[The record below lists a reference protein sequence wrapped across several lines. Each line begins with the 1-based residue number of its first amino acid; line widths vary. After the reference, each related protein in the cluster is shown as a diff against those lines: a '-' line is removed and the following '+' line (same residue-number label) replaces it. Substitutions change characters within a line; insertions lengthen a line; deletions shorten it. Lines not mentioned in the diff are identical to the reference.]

1 VVMGRLLQLI
11 TGSSPL
17 PSLPQ
22 LTGSERSRYV
32 LSSKG
37 IAMKLDDV
45 LGGFDLDIVLRDV
58 SYDAGVPPVRRAIAA
73 LCIGVGIDDAWLSV
87 RELREAVSLV
97 HEGAD
102 GGRARL
108 ATILSTACDDFQ
120 RAIYYCLAGRGVGEM
135 AEAMDWLLAILKA
148 RGRTAAW
155 LSRSRVRRRD
165 LVSPYV
171 SEAPDGPLV
180 SRDADFELGRS
191 WFVDRGPGSY

>member
-1 VVMGRLLQLI
+1 
-11 TGSSPL
+11 
-17 PSLPQ
+17 
-22 LTGSERSRYV
+22 
-32 LSSKG
+32 
-37 IAMKLDDV
+37 MKLNDV

-58 SYDAGVPPVRRAIAA
+58 SCDAGVPPVRRAIAA

-165 LVSPYV
+165 LMSPYV
-171 SEAPDGPLV
+171 CEAPDGPLV
-180 SRDADFELGRS
+180 SPDADFELGRS
-191 WFVDRGPGSY
+191 WFVDRRPGPY

>member
-1 VVMGRLLQLI
+1 
-11 TGSSPL
+11 
-17 PSLPQ
+17 
-22 LTGSERSRYV
+22 
-32 LSSKG
+32 
-37 IAMKLDDV
+37 MKLDDV
-45 LGGFDLDIVLRDV
+45 LGGFDLDTVLRDV
-58 SYDAGVPPVRRAIAA
+58 SCDAVRRAIAA

-155 LSRSRVRRRD
+155 LSRLRVHRRD

-171 SEAPDGPLV
+171 SEAPDV
-180 SRDADFELGRS
+180 YKRQM
-191 WFVDRGPGSY
+191 VM

>member
-1 VVMGRLLQLI
+1 
-11 TGSSPL
+11 
-17 PSLPQ
+17 
-22 LTGSERSRYV
+22 
-32 LSSKG
+32 
-37 IAMKLDDV
+37 MKLDDV

-58 SYDAGVPPVRRAIAA
+58 SCDAGVPPVRRAIAA

-155 LSRSRVRRRD
+155 LSRSRVQRRD
-165 LVSPYV
+165 MVSPYV
-171 SEAPDGPLV
+171 CEAPDGPLV
-180 SRDADFELGRS
+180 SADADFELGRS
-191 WFVDRGPGSY
+191 WFVDRVRGQY